1 MACKAKCSEQAGK
14 EVQMALSNRNRI
26 LIAVLKEREEKLL
39 AEKKMADDAATKN
52 LIRKHKISP
61 EDLQNMIR
69 QQQKKNEEII
79 KRREEEIGEGN
90 SKGRRGDKESSR

>member
-1 MACKAKCSEQAGK
+1 
-14 EVQMALSNRNRI
+14 MALSNRNRI
-26 LIAVLKEREEKLL
+26 LKQLDSVQNQIAVLKEREEKLL